1 VAISSPEQSI
11 PERPV
16 TVYVTAAEIAKLDLR
31 PGDRLVLHC
40 ARELEPEELH
50 RLGKQ
55 CQEMFPGHVVVVI
68 PHDMRLGVV
77 REGESPVK
85 FREFF

>member
-1 VAISSPEQSI
+1 VAISSPEQST

-16 TVYVTAAEIAKLDLR
+16 TVNVTAAEIAKLDLR

-50 RLGKQ
+50 RLGEQ